1 VLLVVCRFVIVA
13 ALMFWQGGFTFYA
26 AVVVPI
32 GTEVL
37 GGKSEQARI
46 TRQVAP
52 WINWSGAAALGILA
66 IETALTRSGRLLT
79 WGRWL
84 AWLAMAG
91 CLVALFAMYPHMDE
105 MFHGEEAYLDSRAVF
120 RPWHRAYL
128 WILSVQWVLAILFT
142 VLTLAA
148 WRSAD
153 RKVTA

>member
-1 VLLVVCRFVIVA
+1 
-13 ALMFWQGGFTFYA
+13 MFWQGGFTFYA

-37 GGKSEQARI
+37 GGKAEQARV

-52 WINWSGAAALGILA
+52 WINWSGAAALAVFAVETLA
-66 IETALTRSGRLLT
+66 TRSGRALT
-79 WGRWL
+79 WSRWC
-84 AWLAMAG
+84 AWLGMTG
-91 CLVALFAMYPHMDE
+91 CLLALFVMYQRMDE

-128 WILSVQWVLAILFT
+128 WVLSVQWGFAILYA

-153 RKVTA
+153 RKLTV